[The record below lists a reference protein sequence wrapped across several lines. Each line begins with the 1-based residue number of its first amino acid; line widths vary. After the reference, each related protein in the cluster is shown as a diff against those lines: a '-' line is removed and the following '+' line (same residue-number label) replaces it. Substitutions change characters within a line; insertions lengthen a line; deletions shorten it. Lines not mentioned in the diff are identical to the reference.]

1 LDWIGGFDAR
11 AARVTKRSGFLF
23 LSLIHAGDAGKGA
36 GELQEKSDPFHDQ
49 FVVLFD
55 TLFHRIY
62 RVLDRISGDP
72 DLAADLAQ
80 EAFIKLYQRGFL
92 PDSPEAWLISVAMN
106 LFRNARTTG
115 KRRRQ
120 LLALAFPASRDLP
133 PAPQEGG
140 NHSRRVRRALD
151 QLSERDRQI
160 LLLQSDGFSYR
171 EIAAGLGL
179 HEASIGVFLA
189 RARQAFR
196 KLYGDADHA
205 SG

>member
-1 LDWIGGFDAR
+1 
-11 AARVTKRSGFLF
+11 
-23 LSLIHAGDAGKGA
+23 
-36 GELQEKSDPFHDQ
+36 
-49 FVVLFD
+49 VVLFG

-80 EAFIKLYQRGFL
+80 EAFLKLYQRGFL

-120 LLALAFPASRDLP
+120 LLSLAFPSPEVASLGSVER
-133 PAPQEGG
+133 E
-140 NHSRRVRRALD
+140 NHSQRVRRALD

-160 LLLQSDGFSYR
+160 LLLQADGFSYR
-171 EIAAGLGL
+171 EIAAGLKL

>member
-1 LDWIGGFDAR
+1 MTLEEEAQQ
-11 AARVTKRSGFLF
+11 
-23 LSLIHAGDAGKGA
+23 
-36 GELQEKSDPFHDQ
+36 LQEKSESFHDQ

-115 KRRRQ
+115 KRRQR
-120 LLALAFPASRDLP
+120 LLTNAFGAPEVAAPA
-133 PAPQEGG
+133 AQEGAER
-140 NHSRRVRRALD
+140 SQRVRRALD

-160 LLLQSDGFSYR
+160 LLLQADGFSYR
-171 EIAAGLGL
+171 EIAAGLNL

-196 KLYGDADHA
+196 KLYGDADDA